1 MADGELRYM
10 PLAHPFLLRRPGS
23 IVVSYSRNSSD
34 LGAVL
39 DDPFLYRP
47 KFIRVPVPQ

>member
-1 MADGELRYM
+1 M